1 MTPVPFVFAV
11 LVCALLLF
19 GGLTLPRDA
28 GPVPLLGFRLR
39 LSVGSP
45 LNLPSQSDC
54 EKVMLT
60 PLLTFSV
67 LVIGDGLLDDV
78 ELDRLKL
85 E

>member
-1 MTPVPFVFAV
+1 
-11 LVCALLLF
+11 
-19 GGLTLPRDA
+19 
-28 GPVPLLGFRLR
+28 
-39 LSVGSP
+39 
-45 LNLPSQSDC
+45 
-54 EKVMLT
+54 MLT